1 MVATG
6 GGGPAKRKSRLGKVL
21 RELREK
27 AGKDSASVEA
37 RLRCSQ
43 AKVSRMERGATLI
56 KLGELEIL
64 LAFYEV
70 DDDTRSTVLG
80 MWEDAT
86 QPSKKVEGLSE
97 LPRRM
102 RTLVK
107 LQNEAS
113 TIKYL
118 QPLVVPGLMQTEEY
132 ATAIHVAD
140 EFIPDESV
148 ARSVA
153 IRLRRQQIMEE
164 LNPPKFHVVLD
175 EAVILRVVGSPES
188 MARQLDHLI
197 HLNGRDNVTIQVRL
211 LAAGAYGTMSGA
223 VTIIEFPDDEDPA
236 SVYLEYPAGGEW
248 VEDPASVAGFQ
259 AVFDSA
265 SRTSLSASE
274 TDDFISA
281 RIAELRTK

>member
-6 GGGPAKRKSRLGKVL
+6 GGGPAKRKSRLGKTL

-27 AGKDSASVEA
+27 AEKDSASVEE

-43 AKVSRMERGATLI
+43 AKVSRIERGATLI
-56 KLGELEIL
+56 KLGELETL

-70 DDDTRSTVLG
+70 DDDTRSAVLS
-80 MWEDAT
+80 MWEDAA

-107 LQNEAS
+107 LQNESSA
-113 TIKYL
+113 IKHL
-118 QPLVVPGLMQTEEY
+118 QQLVVPGLLQTDEY
-132 ATAIHVAD
+132 ATAVHEAD
-140 EFIPDESV
+140 KFVPAEAV

-153 IRLRRQQIMEE
+153 IRLRRQRVLEE
-164 LNPPKFHVVLD
+164 PDPPRFHVVLD
-175 EAVILRVVGSPES
+175 EAVILRIVGGPDV
-188 MARQLDHLI
+188 MARQLEHLI
-197 HLNGRDNVTIQVRL
+197 HLNGRGNITIQVHPFT
-211 LAAGAYGTMSGA
+211 AGAYGTMSGQ
-223 VTIIEFPDDEDPA
+223 VMILEFPDDEDPA

-248 VEDPASVAGFQ
+248 VEDPASVETFRT
-259 AVFDSA
+259 VFDEA
-265 SRTSLSASE
+265 VKASLSASE
-274 TDDFISA
+274 TNALISA

>member
-6 GGGPAKRKSRLGKVL
+6 GGGPAKRTSRLGKVL

-43 AKVSRMERGATLI
+43 AKVSRIERGATLI

-64 LAFYEV
+64 LAFYEA
-70 DDDTRSTVLG
+70 DDDTRTSVLG
-80 MWEDAT
+80 MWEDAK

-102 RTLVK
+102 RTLVR

-113 TIKYL
+113 VIRYV
-118 QPLVVPGLMQTEEY
+118 QPLVVPGLMQTKEY
-132 ATAIHVAD
+132 ATAIHEAD
-140 EFIPDESV
+140 EFIPVENV

-153 IRLRRQQIMEE
+153 VRLRRQEILDEPR
-164 LNPPKFHVVLD
+164 PPQFHVVLD
-175 EAVILRVVGSPES
+175 EAVILRVVGSAGV
-188 MARQLDHLI
+188 MAGQLEHLI
-197 HLNGRDNVTIQVRL
+197 HLNGQHNVTIQVRPFS
-211 LAAGAYGTMSGA
+211 AGAYGTMSGA
-223 VTIIEFPDDEDPA
+223 VTILEFPDEDDPA

-248 VEDPASVAGFQ
+248 VEDPSSVAGFQ
-259 AVFDSA
+259 AVFDGA

-274 TDDFISA
+274 TNEFISA

>member
-1 MVATG
+1 VVATG
-6 GGGPAKRKSRLGKVL
+6 GGGPAKRKSRLGKRL

-43 AKVSRMERGATLI
+43 AKVSRFERGGVLI
-56 KLGELEIL
+56 SLGELETL

-70 DDDTRSTVLG
+70 DEDTRTAVLS
-80 MWEDAT
+80 MWEDARV
-86 QPSKKVEGLSE
+86 PSKKVEGLSE

-102 RTLVK
+102 QTLVK

-113 TIKYL
+113 VIKYL

-132 ATAIHVAD
+132 ATAIHEAD
-140 EFIPDESV
+140 EFIPEESV

-164 LNPPKFHVVLD
+164 PRPPQFRVVLD
-175 EAVILRVVGSPES
+175 EAVIRRVVGTQES
-188 MARQLDHLI
+188 MARQLERII
-197 HLNGRDNVTIQVRL
+197 HLNERDNVTIQVRPFT
-211 LAAGAYGTMSGA
+211 AGAYGTMSGA
-223 VTIIEFPDDEDPA
+223 VTILEFPDEEDPA

-248 VEDPASVAGFQ
+248 VEDPASVASFES
-259 AVFDSA
+259 VFDDA

-274 TDDFISA
+274 TNELISA
-281 RIAELRTK
+281 RIAELRIK